1 MKCIHC
7 GKEYSAKGIGTHI
20 WKAHGDG
27 QTHKPFLGKTQVPWN
42 KGLSRDDPR
51 IEAFADRCGHPGK
64 PLSEEHKRAVSNGMK
79 LAHEEGRAWN
89 IGSSRWNN
97 KPSYPEQ
104 FFMRVIENEFDD
116 KAFVR
121 ELPFGRFSLDFAWPH
136 KKLCIEIDGEQHQR
150 FADYKARDE
159 RKDAALKE
167 AGWKILRLIWRDV
180 YAEPKKYIQL
190 AKEFISGGGVMVTT
204 A

>member
-1 MKCIHC
+1 
-7 GKEYSAKGIGTHI
+7 
-20 WKAHGDG
+20 
-27 QTHKPFLGKTQVPWN
+27 
-42 KGLSRDDPR
+42 
-51 IEAFADRCGHPGK
+51 
-64 PLSEEHKRAVSNGMK
+64 
-79 LAHEEGRAWN
+79 
-89 IGSSRWNN
+89 
-97 KPSYPEQ
+97 
-104 FFMRVIENEFDD
+104 MRVIENEFDD